1 MNEVIHIREIIDCRD
16 LEIFFKTHI
25 LAVTDPGQED
35 IFAPW
40 DQDTSPKK
48 VRKTW
53 GEGEREVKSMT
64 QKQLSWPL
72 ITAYSKFRGLGKFN
86 HSLSLIM

>member
-48 VRKTW
+48 EEDLRS
-53 GEGEREVKSMT
+53 G
-64 QKQLSWPL
+64 
-72 ITAYSKFRGLGKFN
+72 
-86 HSLSLIM
+86 